1 MYNSNNPN
9 EMWSHWKSKF
19 LTTVDKHAPMKSKRV
34 RARSSPWITLE
45 LKNKMHDRDVLK
57 IKAIKSNDSQDWS
70 NFRKQR
76 NIVNGEIRLAK
87 QVYYQTQFNE
97 YKADSRK
104 TWQTINELTSLNSGK
119 TSITSLRVNGRS
131 VTDRDELSNKF
142 NDHFASIGPSLASE
156 VDSSE
161 CTNYLSY
168 VTNTDA
174 KFEFQ
179 LTNTRQV
186 LSLLN
191 KLNKSKATGI
201 DKISARLIRECAD
214 LICIPMCD
222 IFNQSI
228 TLGIFPDDWKTA
240 RVTPLFKQGNRDD
253 LDNYRPISVISAVA
267 KVFERII
274 YDQVYG
280 YLEEHNI
287 LFKSQ
292 SGFRAIHSTV
302 TALLTATDT
311 WAYNI
316 DRGNIN
322 AVVFLDLK
330 MAFDTVDHEILLAKL
345 NHYGIQGNAYMWF
358 QSYLRYRKQMCSV
371 NGVLSGSRFLS
382 CGVPQGTILGPLL
395 FLLYINDLPNCL
407 VNSEA
412 RMYADDTH
420 LTYAGVNSED
430 IQFCL
435 NQDLGDL
442 YEWLRANKLTLNM
455 TKTEYMLI
463 GSRQRLSTLN
473 DSPRLTINDVHVK
486 QVNEAKIL
494 GVINDKKLNWNSHIE
509 KITKN
514 CFRYCGN

>member
-1 MYNSNNPN
+1 MIISDHSLVFAYRKLSVNASSNGHNTIIYRNFRNFNRQNFRNDIASLNWDEMYNSNNPN

-104 TWQTINELTSLNSGK
+104 TWQTINELTSRNSGK
-119 TSITSLRVNGRS
+119 TSITSLKVNGRS

-302 TALLTATDT
+302 TALLEATDT
-311 WAYNI
+311 WEYNI

-330 MAFDTVDHEILLAKL
+330 RPSI
-345 NHYGIQGNAYMWF
+345 
-358 QSYLRYRKQMCSV
+358 R
-371 NGVLSGSRFLS
+371 
-382 CGVPQGTILGPLL
+382 
-395 FLLYINDLPNCL
+395 
-407 VNSEA
+407 
-412 RMYADDTH
+412 
-420 LTYAGVNSED
+420 
-430 IQFCL
+430 
-435 NQDLGDL
+435 
-442 YEWLRANKLTLNM
+442 
-455 TKTEYMLI
+455 
-463 GSRQRLSTLN
+463 
-473 DSPRLTINDVHVK
+473 
-486 QVNEAKIL
+486 
-494 GVINDKKLNWNSHIE
+494 
-509 KITKN
+509 
-514 CFRYCGN
+514 